1 MLKFMSDFALGGVAG
16 GVGVV
21 CVYPI
26 DLVKTRMQNQ
36 RSTKSG
42 QLMYRNSIDCFA
54 KVFRSEGPKGLYR
67 GILPQ
72 LAGVSPEKAIK
83 LAVNDFLRGRFT
95 KADGTIN
102 PGMEILA
109 GMGAGA
115 SQVIFTNPVEIVKI
129 RLQTAALLEANEP
142 GVRRTGLGI
151 VRDLGFRGLYKG
163 ASACFLRDIPF
174 SAIYFPCYAMSKSL
188 LSSTNGETGNQEL
201 SSTRVLISGALA
213 GIPAAYLCT
222 PADVIKTRLQAE
234 AAAAGKDAR
243 SYKGIGDAFLTILK
257 EEGPTAFF
265 KGGVARVC
273 RSSPQFGVTLFTY
286 ELLHNFL
293 GIEGH

>member
-1 MLKFMSDFALGGVAG
+1 MKKNKDAPTIPEKLVRRYSKRRESERTGQKTTTQFKGKEEMTVAQSMVKFMSNFVLGGVAG

-36 RSTKSG
+36 RTSKSG
-42 QLMYRNSIDCFA
+42 QLMYRNSIDCFT
-54 KVFRSEGPKGLYR
+54 KVFRNEGPKGLYR

-95 KADGTIN
+95 KADGTWCSFQSFLFFIPQITRKITLEHQRSN
-102 PGMEILA
+102 TGTISPGMEILA

-151 VRDLGFRGLYKG
+151 VRDLGFRGLYVVFEHENQRSNTNSNTNARTQVQG
-163 ASACFLRDIPF
+163 CIGM
-174 SAIYFPCYAMSKSL
+174 FPQRHTVQCDLLSL
-188 LSSTNGETGNQEL
+188 LCHE
-201 SSTRVLISGALA
+201 
-213 GIPAAYLCT
+213 
-222 PADVIKTRLQAE
+222 
-234 AAAAGKDAR
+234 
-243 SYKGIGDAFLTILK
+243 
-257 EEGPTAFF
+257 
-265 KGGVARVC
+265 
-273 RSSPQFGVTLFTY
+273 
-286 ELLHNFL
+286 
-293 GIEGH
+293 